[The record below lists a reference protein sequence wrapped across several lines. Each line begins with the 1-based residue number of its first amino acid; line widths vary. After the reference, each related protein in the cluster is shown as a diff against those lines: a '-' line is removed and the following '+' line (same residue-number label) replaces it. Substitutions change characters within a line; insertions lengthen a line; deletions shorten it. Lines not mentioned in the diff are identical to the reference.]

1 MNDGTQNVKNNVI
14 LEKSFNFAVR
24 IVKMIQYL
32 QKGKQEYLLTKQIL
46 RSGTSIGALVRESQY
61 AESSKDFIHKLK
73 ISLKEANETE
83 YWLLLLRE
91 GNYITEQQFQ
101 SINPELKE
109 IIKLL
114 VSIVKASKKNN
125 NLDEELEEYEVS

>member
-32 QKGKQEYLLTKQIL
+32 QKEKQEYLLTKQIL

>member
-46 RSGTSIGALVRESQY
+46 RSGTSIGALVWESQY